1 MKKVCVFLMMFFGV
15 LSVHAQFRVD
25 RLISAGRS
33 ALYYEDYVLSIQYFN
48 LAINSKPYL
57 YEPWYLRA
65 VAKYNLDDFVGAEK
79 DVGQAINLNPY
90 YNEMYDLRAICRI
103 RQNKFK
109 EAISDYNEAI
119 RIDPRNQNYWFN
131 RALCHFQEKDYTGT
145 QDQLDTIISKWKD
158 FANAFSLKAEVCLI
172 QKDTTEAAK
181 MLDKSLTYDPYNVG
195 AWRTRGLISMNRHQ
209 WKDADNFLTK
219 AIHFEPKA
227 VDDYLNRALAR
238 LNYNNLRGALSDYD
252 LAIEYDPNNFLAHY
266 NRGLLRVNLGDNNR
280 AITDFDFVVNMEPKN
295 PLALFNRAILLEKTG
310 HIREAIR
317 DYTTVIGQFPN
328 FWTGLA
334 YRARCY
340 RKIGMAGKAEL
351 DEFRI
356 FKAQM
361 NKAIGVQPRWSQ
373 KTRKL
378 VRKRSEF
385 DINKYN
391 RIVVPDEQAAV
402 HTEDY
407 KYKSVYRGKVQDRTV
422 TDNFLPMY
430 TMSLVEYN
438 NGINTYQAFDEN
450 IEKFNH
456 KVNPKYPIYL
466 NCSKGQLTDEK
477 SLAFFNYVDQLSKQ
491 ISETKD
497 VQKMKS
503 LLFERA
509 VAYSVLQDFEEAD
522 NDLTAYIQIDDQNAL
537 AYWQRAVCQSRL
549 NAVNQSQGSDVALSL
564 NRMRADFDDAIR
576 LSPNNAYLFYN
587 RGNFHADHKEY
598 SQAIDDYTR
607 AIQIDP
613 RLAEAWYNRGLA
625 RILSDNKATGI
636 NDLSKA
642 GELGLYDAYSV
653 IKKYETKK

>member
-1 MKKVCVFLMMFFGV
+1 MKKVCVFLLMFWCV

-25 RLISAGRS
+25 RLLSAGRS

-103 RQNKFK
+103 RQSKFK
-109 EAISDYNEAI
+109 EAISDYDQAI
-119 RIDPRNQNYWFN
+119 LIDPRNQNYWFN
-131 RALCHFQEKDYTGT
+131 RALCHFQEKDYPGA
-145 QDQLDTIISKWKD
+145 QQELDTIITKWNH
-158 FANAFSLKAEVCLI
+158 FANAYSLKAEVSLI
-172 QKDTTEAAK
+172 QKDTTTAAR
-181 MLDKSLTYDPYNVG
+181 MLDKSLAYDPYNVG
-195 AWRTRGLISMNRHQ
+195 AWRTRGLISLNRHQ
-209 WKDADNFLTK
+209 WKDADKFLTK
-219 AIHFEPKA
+219 AIYFEPKA

-252 LAIEYDPNNFLAHY
+252 LAIEYDPSNFLAHY
-266 NRGLLRVNLGDNNR
+266 NRGLLRVNLGDDNR
-280 AITDFDFVVNMEPKN
+280 AIADFDFVVKMEPKN
-295 PLALFNRAILLEKTG
+295 PLAIFNRGILLEKTG
-310 HIREAIR
+310 HVREAIR
-317 DYTTVIGQFPN
+317 DYTAVIGQFPN

-340 RKIGMAGKAEL
+340 RKLGMAGKAEL

-361 NKAIGVQPRWSQ
+361 NKTIGVQPRWSP
-373 KTRKL
+373 KTRRL

-385 DINKYN
+385 DMNKFN
-391 RIVVPDEQAAV
+391 RIVVPDEQVTV
-402 HTEDY
+402 HTDDY
-407 KYKSVYRGKVQDRTV
+407 KYKSVYRGKIQDRSV
-422 TDNFLPMY
+422 DISFRPMY
-430 TMSLVEYN
+430 AMSLMEYS
-438 NGINTYQAFDEN
+438 NGISTYQAFDEN

-456 KVNPKYPIYL
+456 QVDPKYPVYL
-466 NCSKGQLTDEK
+466 NCSKGQLTDEE
-477 SLAFFNYVDQLSKQ
+477 SLSFFNYVDRLSKQ
-491 ISETKD
+491 ISQTKD
-497 VQKMKS
+497 VRKMKD
-503 LLFERA
+503 LLLERA
-509 VAYSVLQDFEEAD
+509 VAYSVLQDFDEAD
-522 NDLTAYIQIDDQNAL
+522 NDLTAYIQIDEHNVL

-549 NAVNQSQGSDVALSL
+549 DAVNQSQGSVVTLSL
-564 NRMRADFDDAIR
+564 TQIRSDFDDAIR
-576 LSPNNAYLFYN
+576 LSPKNAYLYYD

-607 AIQIDP
+607 AIQLDP

-625 RILSDNKATGI
+625 RVFSDNKAAGI

-653 IKKYETKK
+653 IKSFETKK